1 MFHSIDISASGLIA
15 QRQRMDTIAG
25 NIANS
30 SSTQNENG
38 EIKPFQRRL
47 VVMQAAGGSDSTQ
60 GVGVSA
66 DVEVDT
72 QSPPR
77 LVHQPGH
84 PHANA
89 EGYVSYPNVNIVTE
103 FVNAL
108 EASRAYDANVTTME
122 VTKDMIQSTFKIIA

>member
-66 DVEVDT
+66 DVEVDK

>member
-47 VVMQAAGGSDSTQ
+47 VVMQAAGSSDSTQ

-66 DVEVDT
+66 DVEVDK